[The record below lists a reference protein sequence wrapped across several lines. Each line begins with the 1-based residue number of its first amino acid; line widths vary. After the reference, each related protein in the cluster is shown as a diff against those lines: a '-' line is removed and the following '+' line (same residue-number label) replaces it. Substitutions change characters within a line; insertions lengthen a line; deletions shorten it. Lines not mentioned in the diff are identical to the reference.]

1 MRKGFSV
8 SATVIEALQLLIP
21 RTLCDELAV
30 KGDDCPSW
38 RVSLVAKVNIWLNKK
53 TRIVPI
59 LKLLISIRN
68 NRKQRKNIKTTIE
81 RRRTEQL
88 AADLFF
94 CWLKI
99 HLFVLLFLPRIFY
112 CIRVARIKSLH
123 RTSTGAGHVRTD
135 GIATYLPFSTTT
147 ARERTVPGRAPPHT
161 PLLELQTRA

>member
-8 SATVIEALQLLIP
+8 SATIEALQFLIP

-38 RVSLVAKVNIWLNKK
+38 RISLVVKFNIWLNK
-53 TRIVPI
+53 TRRVPI

-68 NRKQRKNIKTTIE
+68 DRKQRKNIKPTIE

-88 AADLFF
+88 LICFF
-94 CWLKI
+94 CRLKI
-99 HLFVLLFLPRIFY
+99 HLFVLLFLPRKFY
-112 CIRVARIKSLH
+112 CIRVARIKSPH
-123 RTSTGAGHVRTD
+123 RTNTGAGHVRTD
-135 GIATYLPFSTTT
+135 GITTYFRFSTTT

-161 PLLELQTRA
+161 PLLELRTRT